1 MPSRPQPS
9 PVLEDELL
17 NLEMNVARRA
27 DALARGASRDRGS
40 DLAHWLQAEREVLAD
55 RLPPATA
62 RR

>member
-1 MPSRPQPS
+1 MPHRPQPS
-9 PVLEDELL
+9 PISEDELL

-27 DALARGASRDRGS
+27 DALARGAPPDRGS

-55 RLPPATA
+55 QLPAAMA